1 MFHPASSELLDSSL
15 LAMVIWDSGEG
26 DARHLAT
33 LLVSVKSVI
42 SHDNRFNCFTVFVN
56 RNETQAGRI

>member
-1 MFHPASSELLDSSL
+1 MFHPTSSELLGISL

-42 SHDNRFNCFTVFVN
+42 SHDNRFNCLRAFIHKV
-56 RNETQAGRI
+56 

>member
-1 MFHPASSELLDSSL
+1 MFHPARSELLDSSL